1 MFVVAIGSWILGSFG
16 FLYLFDILSF
26 PLQARFSSP
35 AAALTL
41 KHVRMGW
48 LRHVIKVSIEKEF
61 IPMKL
66 QQKELVLTVAATR
79 RRLKNALRGM

>member
-26 PLQARFSSP
+26 PLQARFSLP
-35 AAALTL
+35 AAVLTL
-41 KHVRMGW
+41 KHARMGW
-48 LRHVIKVSIEKEF
+48 LRHVIKVSIEKEL
-61 IPMKL
+61 IPMKP
-66 QQKELVLTVAATR
+66 QQRELVLTVVDPR